1 MLDTSVYSLET
12 LLYLIFIALVL
23 YGFHLIDLRYKG
35 PQPATIADYLFKLAR
50 IIQVSEHAIFHE
62 AAEDWPVSEKMVEQ
76 DFKKYLLEQTIP
88 YYVNDFIRKH
98 KDYLDNWPT
107 PTF

>member
-35 PQPATIADYLFKLAR
+35 PQPVTIADYLFKLAR
-50 IIQVSEHAIFHE
+50 IIHVSEHAIFHE
-62 AAEDWPVSEKMVEQ
+62 AALKWPVSEKMVEQ

-98 KDYLDNWPT
+98 KHYLDNWPT